1 MSCDITI
8 KIGGE
13 AGQGIQTVG
22 QLLAMACSEAGLYVF
37 GINDFESR
45 IRGGHSFFQLRISD
59 RQIRAPHHVINLLVA
74 MDDKTADLHRHELSS
89 DGIILFNTHRPVQ
102 TPRTVAVSFD
112 DLASQAGN
120 PITANSAAAG
130 SVLALLGAP
139 FDLLEK
145 VLRRQ
150 FTEKKTSLLE
160 QNLQAGRF
168 GYNAVASLRC
178 SVSLP
183 WSTSASR
190 KPLIEGSQAIAFGAL
205 AGDCRFAAFYPM
217 SPATGIMLHLAA
229 YQEDFPLVV
238 EQAED
243 EIAAANMIIGA
254 SYAGVRSITATSGGG
269 FCLMTEAVGL
279 AGITETPAVF
289 INAQRPGP
297 ATGLATRTAQADL
310 HMVIR
315 AAQDDFPRFVF
326 APSSPEEAYE
336 VTARA
341 LALAEKYQVPAIILV
356 DQFFNDSLYSLDTP
370 FLIPKRI
377 ERYIL
382 SHESIQDPAAYE
394 RYAITDSGISP
405 RAIPCKGRA
414 LVKFSGNEHRPSGH
428 TTEAASDRIAMVDKR
443 ARKLSGMRAEMRE
456 PDAYY
461 VEAETVFLGW
471 GSTSG
476 VIREAVDL
484 LRADGF
490 NVGCLHVCDLWPFP
504 AQAIEKLCARPK
516 RLISVEQN
524 STAQFAQLLRQE
536 TGIAV
541 HGTVLKYDG
550 RPLYPQEV
558 YTAVKNEVSHA

>member
-22 QLLAMACSEAGLYVF
+22 QLIAMVCCEGGLYVF

-59 RQIRAPHHVINLLVA
+59 HQIRAPHHGIDLLVA
-74 MDDKTADLHRHELSS
+74 MDNKTADIHRHEL
-89 DGIILFNTHRPVQ
+89 GAAGLILFNTQQPVQ
-102 TPRTVAVSFD
+102 TPQMVAVSFD
-112 DLASQAGN
+112 DLALQAGN

-130 SVLALLGAP
+130 SILALLGAP
-139 FDLLEK
+139 WELLEK
-145 VLRRQ
+145 VLYRQ
-150 FTEKKTSLLE
+150 FSEKKASILE
-160 QNLQAGRF
+160 QNLRAARL
-168 GYNAVASLRC
+168 GYSAVSSHRS
-178 SVSLP
+178 SVSIP
-183 WSTSASR
+183 WSTSAAR
-190 KPLIEGSQAIAFGAL
+190 KLLIEGSQAIALGAL

-217 SPATGIMLHLAA
+217 SPATGIMLHLASH
-229 YQEDFPLVV
+229 QENFPLVV

-254 SYAGVRSITATSGGG
+254 ACAGVRSLTATSGGG

-326 APSSPEEAYE
+326 APGSPEQAYE

-341 LALAEKYQVPAIILV
+341 LSLAEKYQVPAIILV
-356 DQFFNDSLYSLDTP
+356 DQFLNDSLYCLDSP
-370 FLIPKRI
+370 LLIPKRI
-377 ERYIL
+377 KRYIL
-382 SHESIQDPAAYE
+382 SHESIQHPDTYE

-414 LVKFSGNEHRPSGH
+414 LVKCSGNEHRANGH
-428 TTEAASDRIAMVDKR
+428 TTEAASDRTAMVNKR
-443 ARKLSGMRAEMRE
+443 ARKMSGMLTEMRD
-456 PDAYY
+456 PDSYY
-461 VEAETVFLGW
+461 ADAETVLLGW
-471 GSTSG
+471 GSTLG

-484 LRADGF
+484 LRANGIMA
-490 NVGCLHVCDLWPFP
+490 GCLNVCDLWPFP
-504 AQAIEKLCARPK
+504 AHSIARLCSRPK

-550 RPLYPQEV
+550 RPLYPHEI
-558 YTAVKNEVSHA
+558 YTAIKKMR